1 VPLTTAAAEDWL
13 RQYGQAW
20 ERADPAAAARL
31 FTDDCLYFETPYSEP
46 ARGRAGVHAYWTAV
60 PEGQADV
67 AFRFK
72 LLAVLPG
79 TAIAHWSASFT
90 RVASGSRVELDGMF
104 VLEFAES
111 GLCRTLREWWH
122 RRETPGVP

>member
-1 VPLTTAAAEDWL
+1 MSVTPELAEDWL
-13 RQYGQAW
+13 HRYGRAW
-20 ERADPAAAARL
+20 EQADPAAAAQL
-31 FTDDCLYFETPYSEP
+31 FTEDCLYFETPYGEP

-60 PEGQADV
+60 PEGQAAV
-67 AFRFK
+67 AFRYR
-72 LLAVLPG
+72 LLAVQAG

-90 RVASGSRVELDGMF
+90 RIASGARVELDGVF

-122 RRETPGVP
+122 RRETPGTP